1 MAASSKIRVGF
12 IGLNA
17 PYTGAPTGTSWA
29 AQAHLP
35 YLRTS
40 SKYEIVAL
48 QNSSAERAAKAIEA
62 YGFDP
67 EKVKA
72 YGTPEDLA
80 NDPNVDLVVSSIRV
94 DRHANSLI
102 PSIKAN
108 KDVFV
113 EWPIEASYEKA
124 KELTD
129 LIRAHNVRNVVG
141 LQGGYAAVATRVK
154 SMIDNGE
161 IGKMESST
169 FIGKARGGG
178 IVSQHVDYF
187 VDRMVGGNLFTIGF
201 GHAMEFITKG
211 GSLQFRI
218 LEPAVT
224 TRPSPI
230 KHVETDEPIIHQ
242 SSAP

>member
-1 MAASSKIRVGF
+1 MAASRKIRVDF

-17 PYTGAPTGTSWA
+17 PYTGAPIGTNWA

-67 EKVKA
+67 AKVKQPYIA
-72 YGTPEDLA
+72 I
-80 NDPNVDLVVSSIRV
+80 DPNVDLVVSSIRL
-94 DRHANSLI
+94 DRHAGSLI

-113 EWPIEASYEKA
+113 EWLIEANYEKA
-124 KELTD
+124 KELKD
-129 LIRAHNVRNVVG
+129 LVRKHKVRNVVG
-141 LQGGYAAVATRVK
+141 LQGGYAAVANQVS
-154 SMIDNGE
+154 SMIDKGG
-161 IGKMESST
+161 IGKVESSIFT
-169 FIGKARGGG
+169 GKARGGG

-187 VDRMVGGNLFTIGF
+187 VDMKVGVSFFMIG
-201 GHAMEFITKG
+201 GHAMEFVTK
-211 GSLQFRI
+211 
-218 LEPAVT
+218 
-224 TRPSPI
+224 
-230 KHVETDEPIIHQ
+230 
-242 SSAP
+242 